1 MSTTQESATSTSESN
16 ESKVIGQ
23 VKWFN
28 IKAGYG
34 FITLLEGENKGK
46 DIFVHYS
53 SLKVVNSQYRYLVQG
68 EYVEFNLVKLDG
80 EKYEYH
86 AVDVSGIKG
95 GPIMCEARRS
105 SVNTRSGSRDDE
117 ERGEQ
122 HRVSRDDEERGGPRR
137 VSRDDEERGGPR
149 RVSRRPTT
157 RDVHANEEPGFEK
170 VVKKRQPRT
179 KV

>member
-1 MSTTQESATSTSESN
+1 MISANVEI
-16 ESKVIGQ
+16 KVVGQ

-34 FITLLEGENKGK
+34 FITLCDGEQRGK

-80 EKYEYH
+80 EKYEFH

-95 GPIMCEARRS
+95 GPIMCEARRAS
-105 SVNTRSGSRDDE
+105 MNSRHEGETTSRPPRERE
-117 ERGEQ
+117 E
-122 HRVSRDDEERGGPRR
+122 VSEPRR
-137 VSRDDEERGGPR
+137 VPRKVPTQDE
-149 RVSRRPTT
+149 
-157 RDVHANEEPGFEK
+157 AGFEK
-170 VVKKRQPRT
+170 VSKKRKPRT
-179 KV
+179 